1 MQKMKVNKNKIEKNK
16 RKVIATSV
24 LIVFNMLLLSFAW
37 YYYQT
42 HLVFQ
47 SEEREVMPPYCL
59 YLVDSNGT
67 DALQLTIGN
76 LHPGEKKQIVVG
88 VSNKAVDG
96 GNQDSFNIARDS
108 MFNYE
113 LELAYTKNLPV
124 DYKVYSLAEVE
135 GTNQEN
141 ALNDNLVVVEL
152 ETGEG
157 QPVSKVF
164 TKTLLNK
171 NAAESDKIT
180 DKNNNDMYGGSGVV
194 NIGQYDVYDKT
205 SNASFDL
212 TTNVDETGK
221 VNFDLDYYLI
231 EINWQQG
238 ISFSDYLKETDL
250 VYVMVKALQ
259 LEPIEETQ

>member
-1 MQKMKVNKNKIEKNK
+1 MQKKQVHKRKIEKNK

-24 LIVFNMLLLSFAW
+24 LIVFNMMLLSFAW

-67 DALQLTIGN
+67 DALELTIGN
-76 LHPGEKKQIVVG
+76 LHPGEKKQVVVG

-96 GNQDSFNIARDS
+96 GTQGSFNIARDS

-124 DYKVYSLAEVE
+124 DYKVYSLEESGEANAE
-135 GTNQEN
+135 GS
-141 ALNDNLVVVEL
+141 NDNLVVVEL

-157 QPVSKVF
+157 QSVSKVF

-171 NAAESDKIT
+171 NAAESDRIT
-180 DKNNNDMYGGSGVV
+180 EKNNNDMYGGSGVV

-231 EINWQQG
+231 EINWQSG